1 MAMQGL
7 PFDAKQ
13 VTTADGTYWDREVFS
28 KDLAKYFGHITS
40 NGILLGR
47 GRTLTDELQVV
58 NQGQNALVSTGFCM
72 IEGRMG
78 WLDKP
83 EVVTFDIGGNQP
95 RIDTVAVELNI
106 SSQERRFKIVV
117 IKGNEGTYPVPPQ
130 LTRND
135 TVYQLGLADIK
146 RFANSSALG
155 ALTDTRRDANRCGIA
170 AVDIPNQKFSDIHLD
185 NSELESKL
193 VSVFGERVRL

>member
-28 KDLAKYFGHITS
+28 KDIAKYFGHITS

-47 GRTLTDELQVV
+47 GRVLSDELQVV
-58 NQGQNALVSTGFCM
+58 NQGQNVLVSIGYCM
-72 IEGRMG
+72 VEGRMG
-78 WLDKP
+78 WLEKP

-95 RIDTVAVELNI
+95 RIDTVAVELNT

-117 IKGNEGTYPVPPQ
+117 IKGVESSYPVPPQ

-146 RFANSSALG
+146 RFANSSTLG
-155 ALTDTRRDANRCGIA
+155 AVTDTRLDLNRCGIA
-170 AVDIPNQKFSDIHLD
+170 SVDIPNQKFSDIHLD

>member
-40 NGILLGR
+40 NGILLDNGR
-47 GRTLTDELQVV
+47 SLTDELQVV
-58 NQGQNALVSTGFCM
+58 NQSQNALVSIGYCM

-78 WLDKP
+78 WLEKP
-83 EVVTFDIGGNQP
+83 EIVTFDIGGNQP
-95 RIDTVAVELNI
+95 RIDTIAVELNV
-106 SSQERRFKIVV
+106 SSQERRFRIVV
-117 IKGNEGTYPVPPQ
+117 IKGVESSYPVPPQ

-155 ALTDTRRDANRCGIA
+155 AITDTRRDVNRCGVA
-170 AVDIPNQKFSDIHLD
+170 NVAIPSNKFSDIHLD

>member
-40 NGILLGR
+40 NGILLDNGR
-47 GRTLTDELQVV
+47 SLTDELQVV
-58 NQGQNALVSTGFCM
+58 NQGQNALVSIGYCM

-78 WLDKP
+78 WLEKP

-95 RIDTVAVELNI
+95 RIDTVAAELNV
-106 SSQERRFKIVV
+106 SSQERRFRIVV
-117 IKGNEGTYPVPPQ
+117 IKGVESSYPTPPQ

-155 ALTDTRRDANRCGIA
+155 AVTDTRREVNRCGIA
-170 AVDIPNQKFSDIHLD
+170 NVVIPSNKFSDIHLD

-193 VSVFGERVRL
+193 VSVLGERVRL

>member
-13 VTTADGTYWDREVFS
+13 VTTTDGTYWDREVFS
-28 KDLAKYFGHITS
+28 KDLAKYFGHLTS

-58 NQGQNALVSTGFCM
+58 NQGQNALVSTGYCM

-83 EVVTFDIGGNQP
+83 EVITFDIGGNQP
-95 RIDTVAVELNI
+95 RIDTVAVELNT
-106 SSQERRFKIVV
+106 SSQERRFKVVV
-117 IKGNEGTYPVPPQ
+117 IKGVESSYPVPPQ

-155 ALTDTRRDANRCGIA
+155 AITDTRQDANRCGVA
-170 AVDIPNQKFSDIHLD
+170 SVDIPNQKFSDIHLD

-193 VSVFGERVRL
+193 VSVLGERVKL

>member
-40 NGILLGR
+40 NGILLENGR
-47 GRTLTDELQVV
+47 SLTDELQVV
-58 NQGQNALVSTGFCM
+58 NQGQNALVSIGYCM

-78 WLDKP
+78 WLEKP

-95 RIDTVAVELNI
+95 RIDTIAAELNV
-106 SSQERRFKIVV
+106 SSQERRFRIVV
-117 IKGNEGTYPVPPQ
+117 IKGVEGSYPVPPQ

-135 TVYQLGLADIK
+135 TVYQLGLADIE

-155 ALTDTRRDANRCGIA
+155 AVTDTRRDVNRCGIA
-170 AVDIPNQKFSDIHLD
+170 NVAIPSNKFSDIHLD

-193 VSVFGERVRL
+193 VSVLGERVRL

>member
-13 VTTADGTYWDREVFS
+13 VTTADRTYWDREVFS

-58 NQGQNALVSTGFCM
+58 NQGQNALVSTGYCM

-95 RIDTVAVELNI
+95 RIDTVAVELNT

-117 IKGNEGTYPVPPQ
+117 IKGDEGTYPVPPQ

-146 RFANSSALG
+146 RFTNSSTLG
-155 ALTDTRRDANRCGIA
+155 AITDTRRDANRCGIT
-170 AVDIPNQKFSDIHLD
+170 AVDIPNNKFSDIHLD

-193 VSVFGERVRL
+193 VSIFGERVRL

>member
-58 NQGQNALVSTGFCM
+58 NQGQNVLISTGFCM

-95 RIDTVAVELNI
+95 RIDTVAVELNT

-135 TVYQLGLADIK
+135 TVYQLGLVDIK
-146 RFANSSALG
+146 RFANSSSLG
-155 ALTDTRRDANRCGIA
+155 AITDTRLDPNRCGIA
-170 AVDIPNQKFSDIHLD
+170 SVDIPSQKFSDIHLD

>member
-28 KDLAKYFGHITS
+28 KDIAKYFGHITS

-58 NQGQNALVSTGFCM
+58 NQGQNALVSTGYCM

-95 RIDTVAVELNI
+95 RIDTVAVELNT

-155 ALTDTRRDANRCGIA
+155 ALTDTRRDANHCGIA
-170 AVDIPNQKFSDIHLD
+170 AVDIPNNKFSDIHLD
-185 NSELESKL
+185 NLELESKL

>member
-47 GRTLTDELQVV
+47 GRVLTDELQVV
-58 NQGQNALVSTGFCM
+58 NQGQNVLVSTGYCM

-83 EVVTFDIGGNQP
+83 EVVSFDIGGNQP
-95 RIDTVAVELNI
+95 RIDTVAVELNT
-106 SSQERRFKIVV
+106 SSQERRFKVVV
-117 IKGNEGTYPVPPQ
+117 IKGVESSYPTPPQ

-135 TVYQLGLADIK
+135 TVYQLGLADVK

-155 ALTDTRRDANRCGIA
+155 AVTDTRSDPNRCGVA
-170 AVDIPNQKFSDIHLD
+170 SVDIPNQKFSDIHLD

-193 VSVFGERVRL
+193 VSVFGEHVRL

>member
-40 NGILLGR
+40 NGILLENGR
-47 GRTLTDELQVV
+47 SLTDELQVV
-58 NQGQNALVSTGFCM
+58 NQGQNALVSIGYCM

-78 WLDKP
+78 WLEKP

-95 RIDTVAVELNI
+95 RIDTVVAELNV
-106 SSQERRFKIVV
+106 SSQERRFRIVV
-117 IKGNEGTYPVPPQ
+117 VKGVESSYPTPPQ

-155 ALTDTRRDANRCGIA
+155 AVTDTRRDINRCGIA
-170 AVDIPNQKFSDIHLD
+170 QVAIPSNKFSDIHLD

>member
-47 GRTLTDELQVV
+47 GRVLTDELQVV
-58 NQGQNALVSTGFCM
+58 NQGQNALVSTGYCI

-95 RIDTVAVELNI
+95 RIDTVAVELNT

-117 IKGNEGTYPVPPQ
+117 IKGNESTYPVPPQ

-170 AVDIPNQKFSDIHLD
+170 TVDIPNNKFSDIHLD

>member
-40 NGILLGR
+40 NGILLDNGR
-47 GRTLTDELQVV
+47 SLTDELQVV
-58 NQGQNALVSTGFCM
+58 NQGQNALVSIGYCM

-78 WLDKP
+78 WLEKP
-83 EVVTFDIGGNQP
+83 EIVTFDIGGNQP
-95 RIDTVAVELNI
+95 RIDTVAAELNV
-106 SSQERRFKIVV
+106 SSQKRRFKIVV
-117 IKGNEGTYPVPPQ
+117 IKGVEGSYPVPPQ

-155 ALTDTRRDANRCGIA
+155 AITDTRRDVNRCGVSNVA
-170 AVDIPNQKFSDIHLD
+170 IPSNKFSDIHLD

-193 VSVFGERVRL
+193 VSIFGERVRL